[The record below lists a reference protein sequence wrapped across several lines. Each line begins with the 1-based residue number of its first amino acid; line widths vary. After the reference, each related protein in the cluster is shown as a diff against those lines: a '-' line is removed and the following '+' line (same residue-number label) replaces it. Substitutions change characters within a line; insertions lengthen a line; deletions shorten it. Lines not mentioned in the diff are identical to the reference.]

1 MFLSWRASTSATTT
15 SRRGCDGPGGI
26 GRVSM
31 KIRAAALTALLGL
44 FALAIPEVAQAEL
57 KLAVLKVKG
66 MVCSS

>member
-15 SRRGCDGPGGI
+15 SRRGCDAPGGI

-31 KIRAAALTALLGL
+31 KIRTTALAALLGL
-44 FALAIPEVAQAEL
+44 LALAIPQVARAEL